1 MHQKINARKRGGPVS
16 IFWSI
21 LDPFWELKTFKNH
34 CKNNGFETFSR
45 FLQKLKKEPF
55 RKQTGVDFG
64 AHLEIR
70 GSQNPPF
77 RASAIA
83 GYLQIHL
90 PNEIT

>member
-1 MHQKINARKRGGPVS
+1 LKS
-16 IFWSI
+16 I
-21 LDPFWELKTFKNH
+21 E
-34 CKNNGFETFSR
+34 
-45 FLQKLKKEPF
+45 
-55 RKQTGVDFG
+55 KQTLFLIFVIFGKVEKKKKFLELILVDFG

-90 PNEIT
+90 PKEIT